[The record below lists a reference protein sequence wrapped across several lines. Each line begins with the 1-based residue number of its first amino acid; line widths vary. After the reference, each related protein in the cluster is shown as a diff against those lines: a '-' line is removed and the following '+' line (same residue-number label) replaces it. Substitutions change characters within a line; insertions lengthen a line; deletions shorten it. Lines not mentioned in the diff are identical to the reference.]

1 MVIPVKT
8 STVVAEDVVAFMLV
22 VVLIVGVSTKVIEC
36 ATIHATACFDVVD
49 GKEVFIEL
57 VVLDSLRFL
66 LSEHL
71 RLHHA
76 IKYLVS
82 LLKDHLQSLSRPE
95 LLSDHISTEAAL
107 STFNSTLGFP
117 LSSSFLSSNDVY

>member
-8 STVVAEDVVAFMLV
+8 TTVVAEDVVVFMLV
-22 VVLIVGVSTKVIEC
+22 VVLIIEVSTKAIEC

-49 GKEVFIEL
+49 GREVFIEL
-57 VVLDSLRFL
+57 VALDSLRFL

-71 RLHHA
+71 RHHHA
-76 IKYLVS
+76 IKYLGS
-82 LLKDHLQSLSRPE
+82 LLKDHLQSLSRP
-95 LLSDHISTEAAL
+95 AAL